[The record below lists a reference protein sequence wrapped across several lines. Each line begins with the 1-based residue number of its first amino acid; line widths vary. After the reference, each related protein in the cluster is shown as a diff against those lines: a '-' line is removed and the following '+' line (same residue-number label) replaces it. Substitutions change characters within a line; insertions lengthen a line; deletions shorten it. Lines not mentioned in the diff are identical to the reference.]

1 MDWLLI
7 FFVFTAL
14 AFDFLNGFHD
24 SANVV
29 ATAIASRAMPPNT
42 ALVMT
47 AICEFLGPFLFGVAV
62 ATTIGDEVLAPEAVT
77 IPVALAALL
86 SAIVW
91 NILTWWLGIPSSSSH
106 ALIGG
111 FVGAA
116 IAGYGTQAIVWS
128 GLQKVLIGLFVSP
141 ILGLLFGWL
150 VMHLVLFFG
159 QWMTPRA
166 NVFFKRA
173 QWGTSLSLA
182 LAHGSNDAQKTMGIM
197 TMGLV
202 AFGVI
207 PTFEVPTWV
216 IVCLCYRHRLGHVI
230 RRLALDPH
238 YGRGFLSRP
247 PHPCLFIPVR
257 QHYGHPRRCA
267 GRRSGQ
273 HHAGDQLHH
282 CRRRCCPPCAHGALD
297 ARLSDRLRLV
307 PDHPIHRI
315 VRRIILLNPQSGL
328 IIGSYGKYSYYYNRR
343 DEELKKEVQ
352 FKGHVPAEAQPLHRP
367 FDPAGQAH

>member
-29 ATAIASRAMPPNT
+29 ATAIASRAMPPNS

-47 AICEFLGPFLFGVAV
+47 AIANFIGPFLFGVAV

-116 IAGYGTQAIVWS
+116 VAGYGTQAIVWS
-128 GLQKVLIGLFVSP
+128 GLQKVLIGLFISP
-141 ILGLLFGWL
+141 ILGLLFGWV
-150 VMHLVLFFG
+150 VMHLVLFVG

-182 LAHGSNDAQKTMGIM
+182 LAHGSNDAQKTMGII

-216 IVCLCYRHRLGHVI
+216 I
-230 RRLALDPH
+230 A
-238 YGRGFLSRP
+238 S
-247 PHPCLFIPVR
+247 
-257 QHYGHPRRCA
+257 CA
-267 GRRSGQ
+267 GAIALGTLFGGWRLIRTMGAGFYRVRPI
-273 HHAGDQLHH
+273 HAFSSQLASTVVILGAALGGAPVSTTQVISSTIVGAGAAD
-282 CRRRCCPPCAHGALD
+282 RVPMVRWTLASQIVFAWFLTIPFTGLLGALFF
-297 ARLSDRLRLV
+297 L
-307 PDHPIHRI
+307 
-315 VRRIILLNPQSGL
+315 ILNQVL
-328 IIGSYGKYSYYYNRR
+328 
-343 DEELKKEVQ
+343 
-352 FKGHVPAEAQPLHRP
+352 
-367 FDPAGQAH
+367 